1 MVNIPVLLLK
11 FKIVLSGKRCLLNE
25 MDELVDFIFELF
37 QLESETKIYDTSD
50 VKGAEPSKGT
60 DISLMK

>member
-1 MVNIPVLLLK
+1 
-11 FKIVLSGKRCLLNE
+11 

-50 VKGAEPSKGT
+50 VKGAEPWKEQTSR
-60 DISLMK
+60 